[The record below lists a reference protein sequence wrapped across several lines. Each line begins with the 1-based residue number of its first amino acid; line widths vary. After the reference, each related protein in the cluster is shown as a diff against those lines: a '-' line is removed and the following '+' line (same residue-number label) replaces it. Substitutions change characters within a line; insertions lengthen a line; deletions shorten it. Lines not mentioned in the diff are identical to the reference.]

1 MQLTVWTYE
10 GPPHVGAMR
19 VATAMEGVH
28 YVLHAPQ
35 GDTYADLLFTMIE
48 RRDRRP
54 PVTYTTFEARDL
66 GKDTAALFQTTLRE
80 AYERF
85 RPEAVL
91 VGASCTAELIQ
102 DDPAGLAKAA
112 GLPVPVIPLELPSYQ
127 RKENWGAAE
136 TFYQIVRTLAAGRDA
151 AADGNPSSSEGATR
165 HPPLPAGI
173 SPARGEI
180 GGFDAAAN
188 PSPQALTQSP
198 RLQGCSLEDGGTAGA
213 RSISPLVGEMP
224 GRAEGGDAGID
235 SSAEP
240 EKTAADV
247 HGEAAHFAPRE
258 VRRPTCNILG
268 PTALGFRHRDD
279 LVEIRKLL
287 GAIGIDVAVV
297 APLGASP
304 ADIARLG
311 EADFNVVLYP
321 EIAGVAAKWLKRSF
335 GQEFTTVVP
344 IGFGATQ
351 DFVAEVR
358 RLAGLPEADERQG
371 EKGEGASTEAGSNL
385 PWFSRSVDSTYLTGK
400 RVFVFG
406 DATHALAAARVAT
419 EEFGFT
425 LCGLGT
431 YAREFARD
439 IRAAAREYGV
449 EPLISDDYLDVEQ
462 AIVAAQPELV
472 LGTQMERHV
481 AKRLGIACA
490 VISAPVHVQD
500 YPARHSPQMGFE
512 GANVLWDTWVHPLVM
527 GLEEHLLGMF
537 RDDFE
542 FNDGAKPSHLG
553 AGARVAAEPE
563 TSAAPASA
571 AAPFPAAAADG
582 ETIALGWLT
591 DAEAE
596 LRKIP
601 FFVRGKA
608 RRNTEKFALERG
620 LSEITVETLY
630 DAKAHYSR

>member
-48 RRDRRP
+48 RRDKRP

-66 GKDTAALFQTTLRE
+66 GTDTAALFQRTLKD

-85 RPEAVL
+85 QPQAML

-112 GLPVPVIPLELPSYQ
+112 NLPVPVIPLELPSYQ

-136 TFYQIVRTLAAGRDA
+136 TFYQIVRTLAAPVHPQVGDA
-151 AADGNPSSSEGATR
+151 AGAIPANAVPG

-173 SPARGEI
+173 SPSRGEV
-180 GGFDAAAN
+180 GGFDA
-188 PSPQALTQSP
+188 SPGASSETQDPASQSG
-198 RLQGCSLEDGGTAGA
+198 LGAKAG
-213 RSISPLVGEMP
+213 SISPLVGEMP

-240 EKTAADV
+240 EKRAADA
-247 HGEAAHFAPRE
+247 HGEAANFGPRE
-258 VRRPTCNILG
+258 ARRPTCNILG

-279 LVEIRKLL
+279 VAEIRKLL
-287 GAIGIDVAVV
+287 GEIGVVVNVV

-304 ADIARLG
+304 ADIGRLD

-321 EIAGVAAKWLKRSF
+321 EIAGVAAKWLKRTF
-335 GQEFTTVVP
+335 GQAFTTVVP
-344 IGFGATQ
+344 IGHGATR

-358 RLAGLPEADERQG
+358 RLAGLPEAAATGVAPR
-371 EKGEGASTEAGSNL
+371 SNL
-385 PWFSRSVDSTYLTGK
+385 PWFSRSVDSNYLTGK

-431 YAREFARD
+431 YSREFARD
-439 IRAAAREYGV
+439 IRAAAKAYGV
-449 EPLISDDYLDVEQ
+449 EPLISDDYLDVEE
-462 AIVAAQPELV
+462 AIAAVQPELV
-472 LGTQMERHV
+472 LGTQMERHI
-481 AKRLGIACA
+481 AKRLGVACA

-500 YPARHSPQMGFE
+500 YPARYSPQMGFE

-542 FNDGAKPSHLG
+542 FHDDARPSHLG
-553 AGARVAAEPE
+553 AGSRISTEPE
-563 TSAAPASA
+563 RATTTFATPPAVPPATRVGASA
-571 AAPFPAAAADG
+571 DG
-582 ETIALGWLT
+582 NPINLDWLN
-591 DAEAE
+591 EAE
-596 LRKIP
+596 VELKKIP